1 MARLLLVAV
10 LTLSLAPYASS
21 SPIAPQ
27 FYRVKVQLTGGKVI
41 EGYSW
46 GVSWIGGASIQE
58 RKVKGVALK
67 VENET
72 VIATFTF
79 LGDDNPLVVRES
91 AKDDKGAP
99 RKLAIGSSFEVF
111 HKGVDFYWVKDI
123 AEYSLGQVFRIDTL
137 QVLGQGLRV
146 SDPRNYLNLREP
158 FIVVED
164 CGLGCETKM
173 YSKNP
178 HIDKTTLQRLWDQHF
193 ACGRRSEVNQ
203 ELRGKV
209 RDQYHIEWLT
219 DPFCH
224 D

>member
-10 LTLSLAPYASS
+10 MTLSFATYVSS
-21 SPIAPQ
+21 SPIVPQ
-27 FYRVKVQLTGGKVI
+27 FYRVKVQLSGGKVI
-41 EGYSW
+41 ERYSW

-58 RKVKGVALK
+58 RKVKSVVLK
-67 VENET
+67 VENENVT
-72 VIATFTF
+72 ATFTF
-79 LGDDNPLVVRES
+79 LGADNPVVLNES
-91 AKDDKGAP
+91 ANNEKGTP
-99 RKLAIGSSFEVF
+99 RTLAIGSSYEVF
-111 HKGVDFYWVKDI
+111 HKGIDFYWVKDI
-123 AEYSLGQVFRIDTL
+123 AEYPLSQVFRIDTL
-137 QVLGQGLRV
+137 QVLGQGHGV
-146 SDPRNYLNLREP
+146 SDPQNYLNLREP

-173 YSKNP
+173 YSRNP
-178 HIDKTTLQRLWDQHF
+178 RVDKETLQRLWDQHF
-193 ACGRRSEVNQ
+193 ACGKRSEVNQ